1 MAATGR
7 PRHMI
12 VFYNPRSLSD
22 GRRRL
27 PLSLLSLVRMFD
39 DDCAIV
45 DGNVE
50 QAPVDKIKEL
60 FRQSST
66 ENYLAVSVMPGP
78 QLVNAIQDTRAIKNA
93 EPDVTTIWGGY
104 FPSIHPRVTLTAD
117 YVDYVVSGQGEL
129 TFKELHQA
137 LEAGDSVEGIPGISY
152 RRNGTVQ
159 QSSPRSLRDVNSFR
173 SLPYHLVDV
182 EKYVVPTYLGS
193 RTLCHVTSAGCYA
206 DCNFCG
212 INLVYDWRWIPEEA
226 ERTITVARYF
236 KEQYGMNAIEFFDA
250 HFFPSESRTV
260 AIADGLKPLNIAW
273 WGESRIDSLL
283 RYRDSSWK
291 KIRES
296 GCSMIFFGA
305 ESGCDEVLQQMDKQ
319 QSVEQT
325 FALVRKCKEHG
336 IVPELSF
343 VLGNPVN
350 PEKDVNETIRFIYR
364 VKEFYPQVEI
374 LIFIYTPV
382 PQPGMYDQA
391 VADGFEFPDTLDA
404 WASERWL
411 KFGMHKEPSTP
422 WLSRALWKRI
432 RDFETVIHAYYPTAT
447 DLRLSP
453 RVRNLL
459 RAMGSWRYKLRFYH
473 YPYELRAVQRAVDYR
488 QPEVE
493 GF

>member
-1 MAATGR
+1 
-7 PRHMI
+7 MI
-12 VFYNPRSLSD
+12 VFYNPRSLSG

-39 DDCAIV
+39 GDCAIV
-45 DGNVE
+45 DANVE
-50 QAPVDKIKEL
+50 PAPVEKIKTL

-66 ENYLAVSVMPGP
+66 QNYLAVSVMPGP
-78 QLVNAIQDTRAIKNA
+78 QLVNAIQDSRAIKNA
-93 EPDVTTIWGGY
+93 SPDVTTVWGGY
-104 FPSIHPRVTLTAD
+104 FPSIHPHVTLTAD
-117 YVDYVVSGQGEL
+117 YVDYVVSGQGEV
-129 TFKELHQA
+129 TFRELHQA
-137 LEAGDSVEGIPGISY
+137 LAAGESVEGIPGIAY
-152 RRNGTVQ
+152 RKDGTVRQ
-159 QSSPRSLRDVNSFR
+159 NSPRSLRNVNSFR

-226 ERTITVARYF
+226 ERTINVARYF
-236 KEQYGMNAIEFFDA
+236 KEKYGMNAIEFFDA

-260 AIADGLKPLNIAW
+260 AIADGLKPLDIVW

-283 RYRDSSWK
+283 KYRESSWK
-291 KIRES
+291 KIKQS

-325 FALVRKCKEHG
+325 FELVRKCKEHG

-364 VKEFYPQVEI
+364 VKEFYPEVEI

-391 VADGFEFPDTLDA
+391 VADGFEFPDTLEA
-404 WASERWL
+404 WTSERWL

-422 WLSRALWKRI
+422 WLSGSLWNRI

-447 DLRLSP
+447 DLRLS
-453 RVRNLL
+453 RGVRNLL
-459 RAMGSWRYKLRFYH
+459 RLMGSWRYKLRFYH
-473 YPYELRAVQRAVDYR
+473 YPYELRAVQRMVDYR